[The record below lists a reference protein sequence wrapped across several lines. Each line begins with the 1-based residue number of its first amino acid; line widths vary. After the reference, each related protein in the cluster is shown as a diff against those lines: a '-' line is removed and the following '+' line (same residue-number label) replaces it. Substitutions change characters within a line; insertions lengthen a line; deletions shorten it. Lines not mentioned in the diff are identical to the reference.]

1 MKAMILVK
9 EKEPLLLQDMPTPL
23 PKSDEILL
31 QVEACG
37 VCRTDLHIAEGD
49 LPLVKTPL
57 ILGHQIIGTVIQSG
71 RDVKNR
77 KVGERVG
84 IPWLGSTCK
93 ECSYCLKGKE
103 NLCDQALF
111 TGYHTQGGFAE
122 YTVCKADYSL
132 KLPQNPCPEKLAPL
146 LCAGLIG
153 FRAYLATKD
162 AETIGFY
169 GFGSSAHILLQIAKS
184 QNRKVFVFTREKDMD
199 GKALAKKLGA
209 DWVGNSNEIPPEKLD
224 AVIVFAPKGELMAQG
239 LKVLQKGGICVSAGI
254 HMTDIPS
261 FPYEDLFFEKTM
273 TCVSHLTRKDG
284 NDFFDL
290 IKEIPIETVIHSY
303 PLELANE
310 ALQDLKEGK
319 KKGSFVLKIR

>member
-9 EKEPLLLQDMPTPL
+9 EKNPLILQDIPPPTPN
-23 PKSDEILL
+23 PDEILI
-31 QVEACG
+31 QIEACG

-49 LPLVKTPL
+49 LPLIKSPL
-57 ILGHQIIGTVIQSG
+57 ILGHQIVGIVTHVGEA
-71 RDVKNR
+71 VKNWN
-77 KVGERVG
+77 VGERAGV
-84 IPWLGSTCK
+84 PWLGSTCK
-93 ECSYCLKGKE
+93 KCGYCLKQKE

-122 YTVCKADYSL
+122 YTVCKGDYAL
-132 KLPQNPCPEKLAPL
+132 KLPFGLCSEKLAPL

-162 AETIGFY
+162 AKTIGFY
-169 GFGSSAHILLQIAKS
+169 GFGSSAHILLQITKR
-184 QNRKVFVFTREKDMD
+184 QNKKVFVFTREKDID
-199 GKALAKKLGA
+199 GKTLAKKLGA
-209 DWVGNSNEIPPEKLD
+209 DWVGNSNEHPPEKLE
-224 AVIVFAPKGELMAQG
+224 AVIIFAPKGELMTQG

-261 FPYEDLFFEKTM
+261 FPYQDLFFEKTL

-284 NDFFDL
+284 KDFFDL
-290 IKEIPIETVIHSY
+290 IKEMPIETVIHSY